1 MISFMILHRYYGI
14 MYVRVLATAAV
25 LCVYMYKSYNAP
37 TTKVPTLNR
46 ILPSCIS
53 YANIIIYMIYHSTL
67 YSIARNLDKNVSD
80 TYREHMYI
88 CKPSSTI
95 PYIGQSDYKLK

>member
-1 MISFMILHRYYGI
+1 

-46 ILPSCIS
+46 ILPYYYLYIV
-53 YANIIIYMIYHSTL
+53 YHSTL
-67 YSIARNLDKNVSD
+67 YSITRTLDENVSD

-88 CKPSSTI
+88 CKPSYTI